1 MDAIISN
8 PTIKRKRA
16 KGMHERRLNEYL
28 IETLYL
34 PTLTATDARGR
45 TYTYDHGNKH
55 KPRPSFT
62 GVLRLPTMTENE
74 YRGSSKAKFRG
85 SKSFRGAKMSEGLR
99 TCETDPI
106 YLNPSFGELVMGF
119 PIGWTELLP
128 SETQLCHN
136 APNGWEKES

>member
-28 IETLYL
+28 IETLFL

-45 TYTYDHGNKH
+45 TYTYDQ
-55 KPRPSFT
+55 
-62 GVLRLPTMTENE
+62 MTENE

-99 TCETDPI
+99 TCKDDPI
-106 YLNPSFGELVMGF
+106 YLNPSFAEVVMGF
-119 PIGWTELLP
+119 PIGWTELP
-128 SETQLCHN
+128 ASETQ
-136 APNGWEKES
+136 